1 MRLDKYLKVSG
12 LVKRR
17 TVAKQLCDAGRIRVN
32 GNTAKAGTRVKQ
44 DDEVDLL
51 LGRRRL
57 KVRVQNIGEGGPVSR
72 AEGLFTVL
80 LDEVGEGD

>member
-32 GNTAKAGTRVKQ
+32 GNPAKAGTRVKQ
-44 DDEVDLL
+44 DDEVDLF

-57 KVRVQNIGEGGPVSR
+57 KIRVQNIEAAPTSR

-80 LDEVGEGD
+80 LDEVTEGD